1 MMRWIGRDKKLLVTE
16 IAEKNYYDNK
26 NRLFFPKIKK
36 NQASHSF
43 PFLISHQVKDMTSR
57 KLTGK
62 VQKMVP
68 QMVRE

>member
-36 NQASHSF
+36 KSGKSQFSF
-43 PFLISHQVKDMTSR
+43 PNKPSSEGYDVTKIDR
-57 KLTGK
+57 
-62 VQKMVP
+62 
-68 QMVRE
+68 